1 MPRDLRALS
10 TTTGSPSFD
19 RRGLMRLLHLLWPRD
34 EPGFR
39 VRLGFTIALLAGAA
53 LLNAIVP
60 LLFAAAIDQL
70 NVDQAALA
78 APLAILVGYV
88 LLQWLARVLN
98 ESRWALYGP
107 IDQRLQRRLALRAIE
122 HLHGLSLRFHLG
134 RRTGEVSR
142 ILDNGLKG
150 LREFL
155 FDAIFLILPFVA
167 EIVFVATALL
177 WRVDPVFAGILLATL
192 IVYGAV
198 LVIGSEWLR
207 AHQRRAVARGAAA
220 HGQAVD
226 SLLNY
231 ETIKYF
237 NREQLI
243 AHRYDGSLEEVER
256 LTVKSLRFRSTVG
269 VVLVTVIAS
278 GMAAML
284 LLATLRVAQG
294 AMTIGELVLVNTYLL
309 QLIRPMERLGQLYR
323 SIKQSLVD
331 LEQLLALLDERP
343 EVVDP
348 PDARPLRSGPGAVAF
363 EHVSFHYGAGRGTLE
378 DVSFTVEPGRKVAIV
393 GPTGAGKSSIAR
405 LLFRFYD
412 PSAGRILIDGQDV
425 RQLTQASVRAAI
437 GVVPQEAVLFND
449 TIGEN
454 IALARPDASPGG
466 DRRRGSRRRAQGL
479 HRYLAR
485 RLRDPGRRARPQ
497 AVRRREAAPRH
508 CPRHPQAAAHL
519 HLRRGD
525 LGARQ
530 RRRTGRAGQPRR
542 HLGGHHAHRDRTPTV
557 QHRVARRGPGAR
569 SGSDRG
575 ARRSRLPGSGERLA
589 CRFVAPPGGA
599 PGTGASARRVSG
611 RRARGRALRR
621 RACGSVRAQARIQDA
636 RCAPLA

>member
-19 RRGLMRLLHLLWPRD
+19 RRALLRLLRLLWPRD

-39 VRLGFTIALLAGAA
+39 FRLAVTVALLAGAA
-53 LLNAIVP
+53 LLNAVVP
-60 LLFAAAIDQL
+60 LLFAAAIDHL
-70 NVDQAALA
+70 SANHAALA
-78 APLAILVGYV
+78 APLAMLVGYV

-134 RRTGEVSR
+134 RRTGEISR

-177 WRVDPVFAGILLATL
+177 WRIDPVFAGILLATL
-192 IVYGAV
+192 IVYGTV

-231 ETIKYF
+231 DTIKYF

-243 AHRYDGSLEEVER
+243 AYRYDYSLAEVEE

-284 LLATLRVAQG
+284 LLATLRVGQG

-331 LEQLLALLDERP
+331 LEQLLALLDQRP
-343 EVVDP
+343 EVVDRP
-348 PDARPLRSGPGAVAF
+348 GARPLRPGPGAVAF

-378 DVSFTVEPGRKVAIV
+378 DVSFTIAPGRKVAIV

-412 PSAGRILIDGQDV
+412 PSAGRILIDGQDIS
-425 RQLTQASVRAAI
+425 QLTQASVRAAI
-437 GVVPQEAVLFND
+437 AVVPQEAVLFND

-454 IALARPDASPGG
+454 IALARPDASPAEIDAAAAAAALKGFIATLPDGYATLVGERGLKLSGG
-466 DRRRGSRRRAQGL
+466 EKQRLAIARAILKRPRIFIFDEATSALDSATEQAVQANLAAISESTTTIVIAHRLSSIVAADEILVLDRGRDRRTRRPRQPSASERALCRLWRRQAE
-479 HRYLAR
+479 HPELA
-485 RLRDPGRRARPQ
+485 
-497 AVRRREAAPRH
+497 AAPF
-508 CPRHPQAAAHL
+508 Q
-519 HLRRGD
+519 
-525 LGARQ
+525 
-530 RRRTGRAGQPRR
+530 
-542 HLGGHHAHRDRTPTV
+542 
-557 QHRVARRGPGAR
+557 
-569 SGSDRG
+569 
-575 ARRSRLPGSGERLA
+575 
-589 CRFVAPPGGA
+589 
-599 PGTGASARRVSG
+599 
-611 RRARGRALRR
+611 
-621 RACGSVRAQARIQDA
+621 
-636 RCAPLA
+636 

>member
-10 TTTGSPSFD
+10 TTTGSPHFD
-19 RRGLMRLLHLLWPRD
+19 RRGLVRLLHLLWPRG

-39 VRLGFTIALLAGAA
+39 LRLAVTIALLAGAA
-53 LLNAIVP
+53 LLNAVVP
-60 LLFAAAIDQL
+60 LLFAAAIDHL
-70 NVDQAALA
+70 SADHAALA
-78 APLAILVGYV
+78 APLAILAGYV

-134 RRTGEVSR
+134 RRTGEISR

-155 FDAIFLILPFVA
+155 FDAIFLILPFLA
-167 EIVFVATALL
+167 EIVFVAAALL

-192 IVYGAV
+192 IVYGTV

-220 HGQAVD
+220 HGQAID

-243 AHRYDGSLEEVER
+243 ADRYDGSLADVEQ

-269 VVLVTVIAS
+269 IVLVTIIAS
-278 GMAAML
+278 GMAAMV
-284 LLATLRVAQG
+284 LLATLRVGRG

-331 LEQLLALLDERP
+331 LEQLLALLHEQP
-343 EVVDP
+343 EVVDRP
-348 PDARPLRSGPGAVAF
+348 GARTLRPGPGVVAF
-363 EHVSFHYGAGRGTLE
+363 ENVSFHYGIGRGTLE
-378 DVSFTVEPGRKVAIV
+378 NVSFTVAPGRKLAIV

-412 PSAGRILIDGQDV
+412 PRAGHILIDGQDIS
-425 RQLTQASVRAAI
+425 QLTQASVRAAI
-437 GVVPQEAVLFND
+437 AVVPQEAVLFND

-454 IALARPDASPGG
+454 IALARPDATPAEVDAAAAAAALKGFIEALPDGYATLVGERGLKLSGG
-466 DRRRGSRRRAQGL
+466 EKQRLAIARAIL
-479 HRYLAR
+479 K
-485 RLRDPGRRARPQ
+485 RPRIFVFDEATSALDSATEQ
-497 AVRRREAAPRH
+497 AVHANLAAVSEGTTTIVI
-508 CPRHPQAAAHL
+508 AHRL
-519 HLRRGD
+519 SSIVSADEILVLDRGRTVERGD
-525 LGARQ
+525 HAR
-530 RRRTGRAGQPRR
+530 
-542 HLGGHHAHRDRTPTV
+542 L
-557 QHRVARRGPGAR
+557 
-569 SGSDRG
+569 
-575 ARRSRLPGSGERLA
+575 
-589 CRFVAPPGGA
+589 
-599 PGTGASARRVSG
+599 
-611 RRARGRALRR
+611 
-621 RACGSVRAQARIQDA
+621 VRANGLYADLWRRQAEHPEQVA
-636 RCAPLA
+636 ALYK

>member
-19 RRGLMRLLHLLWPRD
+19 RHGLLRLLHLLWPRH

-39 VRLGFTIALLAGAA
+39 LRLAVTIALLAGAA
-53 LLNAIVP
+53 LLNALVP
-60 LLFAAAIDQL
+60 LLFAAAIDHL
-70 NVDQAALA
+70 SADHAALA

-134 RRTGEVSR
+134 RRTGEISR

-167 EIVFVATALL
+167 EIIFVATALL

-192 IVYGAV
+192 MIYGTV

-243 AHRYDGSLEEVER
+243 AHRYDYSLAEVEE
-256 LTVKSLRFRSTVG
+256 LTVKSLRFRSTIG

-284 LLATLRVAQG
+284 LLATLRVGAG
-294 AMTIGELVLVNTYLL
+294 AMTIGGLVLVNTYLL

-331 LEQLLALLDERP
+331 LEQLLVLLDERP
-343 EVVDP
+343 DVVDRP
-348 PDARPLRSGPGAVAF
+348 GARPLRPGPGAIAF
-363 EHVSFHYGAGRGTLE
+363 EHVSFHYGTGRGTLA

-437 GVVPQEAVLFND
+437 AVVPQEAVLFND

-454 IALARPDASPGG
+454 IALARPDAGPAEIDAAAAAAALKSFIDTLPDGYATLVG
-466 DRRRGSRRRAQGL
+466 ERGLASSSSTRRPRRSTARPNRPCRPISRPFRRA
-479 HRYLAR
+479 
-485 RLRDPGRRARPQ
+485 PP
-497 AVRRREAAPRH
+497 PSSS
-508 CPRHPQAAAHL
+508 
-519 HLRRGD
+519 
-525 LGARQ
+525 
-530 RRRTGRAGQPRR
+530 RTGCPASYRPTRSWCSIGAASSSAATTRA
-542 HLGGHHAHRDRTPTV
+542 
-557 QHRVARRGPGAR
+557 
-569 SGSDRG
+569 
-575 ARRSRLPGSGERLA
+575 
-589 CRFVAPPGGA
+589 
-599 PGTGASARRVSG
+599 
-611 RRARGRALRR
+611 
-621 RACGSVRAQARIQDA
+621 
-636 RCAPLA
+636 